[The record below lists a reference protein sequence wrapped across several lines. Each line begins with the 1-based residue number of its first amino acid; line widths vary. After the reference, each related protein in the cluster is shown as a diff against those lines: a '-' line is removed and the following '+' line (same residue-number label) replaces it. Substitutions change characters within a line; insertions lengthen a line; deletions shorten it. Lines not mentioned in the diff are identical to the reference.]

1 MKYFN
6 RLAMGTCYYPEHW
19 DESLWL
25 NDLQRMLKAG
35 IGTIRIAEF
44 AWNKFENEEGVFTF
58 DFLIRFLDVVEQTDH
73 ESHFLYSHRDSSCM
87 ADSEISGSITG

>member
-58 DFLIRFLDVVEQTDH
+58 DFFDRFLDVVEQTDMKVIFPLRLLLH
-73 ESHFLYSHRDSSCM
+73 
-87 ADSEISGSITG
+87 G

>member
-58 DFLIRFLDVVEQTDH
+58 DFFDRFLDVVEQTDMKVILFKKYYGCSPKQYRQKMKK
-73 ESHFLYSHRDSSCM
+73 ENV
-87 ADSEISGSITG
+87 

>member
-35 IGTIRIAEF
+35 IGTIRIAEY
-44 AWNKFENEEGVFTF
+44 AWNKFENE
-58 DFLIRFLDVVEQTDH
+58 
-73 ESHFLYSHRDSSCM
+73 
-87 ADSEISGSITG
+87 

>member
-58 DFLIRFLDVVEQTDH
+58 DFFISFSFSFAFSFFFFQAEDGIRDARE
-73 ESHFLYSHRDSSCM
+73 
-87 ADSEISGSITG
+87 